1 MMHAYLGWADQY
13 GLRAFQPETEAAQ
26 RRFTRSLNNRH
37 DRIAVWIVLDTSA
50 LHAIES
56 LLLAADYLEAWK
68 YLQSHSAY
76 FGRLI

>member
-1 MMHAYLGWADQY
+1 MHAYLGWADRY
-13 GLRAFQPETEAAQ
+13 GLKGFQPETESAQ
-26 RRFTRSLNNRH
+26 RRFTSNLNHRH
-37 DRIAVWIVLDTSA
+37 DRVAVWIVLDTSA

-56 LLLAADYLEAWK
+56 LLQAADYCEAWK